1 MTPYE
6 TSPLVETAWLAEHLS
21 DDDVRIVDARWRGDG
36 SSSDLYRQ
44 GHILGAI
51 HLDWYHDLSWT
62 DARGVRN
69 LLLPPEPFVAAMEA
83 AGIGDRTRVVVYAET
98 EHSGAARLWWAL
110 RYYGHDQVSVLNGG
124 WTRWV
129 AEGHPAS
136 TETPHPAPASF
147 TPRTRPHL
155 LATATEIV
163 EALRQTDP
171 PVRFVDTRPAEQ
183 YAGRAI
189 WTPNGSLFLPPEQ
202 DWIALPDQRVMRGG
216 HIPGAVHLHATRFL
230 NPIDW
235 TYLPPESIRSL
246 AGRVGLEPGQR
257 VITYCGVGIS
267 ASQGLFALHLAG
279 YQNTALYDAS
289 WEEWGTD
296 PTLPV
301 ERTVE

>member
-6 TSPLVETAWLAEHLS
+6 TLPLVETTWLAEHLS

-36 SSSDLYRQ
+36 SSSHLYRQ
-44 GHILGAI
+44 GHIPGAV
-51 HLDWYHDLSWT
+51 HLDWYHDLSRT

-69 LLLPPEPFVAAMEA
+69 LLLPPEQFMTVMEA
-83 AGIGDRTRVVVYAET
+83 AGIGDRTRVVAYAET
-98 EHSGAARLWWAL
+98 DHSGAARLWWAL
-110 RYYGHDQVSVLNGG
+110 RFYGHDQVSVLNGG
-124 WTRWV
+124 WTKWV
-129 AEGHPAS
+129 SEGLPVSTGLPHLVPAR
-136 TETPHPAPASF
+136 F
-147 TPRTRPHL
+147 TPRSRPHL

-163 EALRQTDP
+163 QALCETDS

-202 DWIALPDQRVMRGG
+202 DWIALPGQRVMRGG

-230 NPIDW
+230 NPTDW
-235 TYLPPESIRSL
+235 TYLPPESIRAI
-246 AGRVGLEPGQR
+246 AGGAGLKPGQR

-267 ASQGLFALHLAG
+267 ASLGLFALHLAG
-279 YQNTALYDAS
+279 YRNAALYDAS

-296 PTLPV
+296 PSLPV
-301 ERTVE
+301 ERAGE